1 MQLMRFLFTLLAVSL
16 ALNSLACAED
26 SESQPSREFQRV
38 TFDKISFHG
47 ILKTLDDGL
56 LTFEFSEKRPGP
68 KTESFRFW
76 GISIT
81 RAEELSLLLRDR
93 VLSCQQIYEIDR
105 VGYVDCLASPSR
117 GAEHLL
123 SGTTRNWLDL
133 FVWLPELG
141 LAEKH
146 CNLPKQLQILT
157 SDPAAIYFCRTVN
170 DRSATTVRDQV
181 IPIRAGPASPPAPY

>member
-1 MQLMRFLFTLLAVSL
+1 MQPTRFMFTLLAASL
-16 ALNSLACAED
+16 ALSSLACAED
-26 SESQPSREFQRV
+26 SESQPSLEFQRV

-47 ILKTLDDGL
+47 ILKILDDGL

-68 KTESFRFW
+68 KPESFRFW
-76 GISIT
+76 GVSIT

-93 VLSCQQIYEIDR
+93 ALSCQLVYEIKG

-117 GAEHLL
+117 GAEHLP

-133 FVWLPELG
+133 FVWLPELA

-157 SDPAAIYFCRTVN
+157 SDPAVIYFCHTVN
-170 DRSATTVRDQV
+170 DRSATNVRDQV
-181 IPIRAGPASPPAPY
+181 IPIRAAPGSPTATQ